1 MNKSMVTIGLLFSL
15 ISTPFFGYLK
25 EEGIDF
31 KMVPGNF
38 LQIENYTGFDQKA
51 KEWKW
56 QPNDHFKLA
65 RYKKR
70 IPCGNEPDY
79 FEQLWLFQAYKPGQT
94 ELVFTHKKKQKK
106 FTIKILGHIHNPNQ
120 TTPQYGLFDSNQ

>member
-1 MNKSMVTIGLLFSL
+1 MNKSMVTVALLFSL
-15 ISTPFFGYLK
+15 ISTTCLGYIK

-38 LQIENYTGFDQKA
+38 LQIETYTTYGQKF

-56 QPNDHFKLA
+56 QPNDHFKLV
-65 RYKKR
+65 RYKKNR
-70 IPCGNEPDY
+70 YD
-79 FEQLWLFQAYKPGQT
+79 QDWLFYASKSGQT

-106 FTIKILGHIHNPNQ
+106 FTIKILGPIHNPNQ